1 MWITYSDV
9 CPAFLLS
16 DLVCCAGLQANLH
29 ALIQLKPALSHLGD
43 KGLLLLLRWVF
54 TTTAL
59 LTRHDLQYMIFF
71 SLVCSPAAILNKL
84 LFLLFR
90 FLSIPKGFS
99 YLNERGYV
107 SKQLDKWQKV
117 FSRYAYNKIHFHS
130 TLWYFFTFIW
140 LLYYNKTTH

>member
-1 MWITYSDV
+1 MFDS
-9 CPAFLLS
+9 
-16 DLVCCAGLQANLH
+16 QANLH

-54 TTTAL
+54 DTTAP
-59 LTRHDLQYMIFF
+59 LTGRRMYPVLRHLH
-71 SLVCSPAAILNKL
+71 SLFP
-84 LFLLFR
+84 LFR

-117 FSRYAYNKIHFHS
+117 QSGYWHAAK
-130 TLWYFFTFIW
+130 
-140 LLYYNKTTH
+140 